1 MSDSIKDEQQ
11 AVAKKG
17 RPTPPRKVQEA
28 ARHRPLVGD
37 RSPEARKAA
46 KERLAEERRKAR
58 LGMAAGDERYLTAR
72 DRGPQRKLARD
83 IVDSRFTAG
92 ELVMPLL
99 VIVILVSLIDNYTV
113 VLTITAITYVIF
125 ASIAIDGWLVGR
137 KVHKRLVEKYGAD
150 KVERGV
156 RWYAAMRSIQMRALR
171 LPKPQ
176 VKRGEKI

>member
-1 MSDSIKDEQQ
+1 MSESNSEQQ
-11 AVAKKG
+11 AAGKKG
-17 RPTPPRKVQEA
+17 RPTPPRKIQEA
-28 ARHRPLVGD
+28 ARHKPLVGD

-58 LGMAAGDERYLTAR
+58 EGLAAGDERYLTAR

-99 VIVILVSLIDNYTV
+99 VIVIFVSLIDNQVV
-113 VLTITAITYVIF
+113 VLTITAITYLLF
-125 ASIAIDGWLVGR
+125 AAIAFDGWRVGR
-137 KVHKRLVEKYGAD
+137 KVHKRLVAKYGAD

-176 VKRGEKI
+176 VKRGEEV